1 MKRRTRSQRLLLGVL
16 GAVLAACGGR
26 GQPYV
31 ARARDTMGA
40 VVSIAAWGPDS
51 LRLARAVD
59 VAFDSAARVETLL
72 SLVSDSSEI
81 ARLNRSAGLGP
92 EPVSP
97 LLADIVLKALEV
109 ARASGGAFDPARR
122 GFRGVVVDSTRHTVS
137 LRPRQRLDLGA
148 FGRGYVLDRAS
159 LALGGAADSAVLSSG
174 GLFLILKAQRV
185 VGIVDPDN
193 TLRSVARLTMPP
205 GVWSIGTMSVAEA
218 GDEVI
223 DPRTG
228 KPAARARVVAAV
240 APSAATAGAWSW
252 GYFVLG
258 CDSALAL
265 APRVGVSV
273 LCADRRLRWS
283 PDLEGRVVPTD
294 STGSAGSTREP

>member
-1 MKRRTRSQRLLLGVL
+1 MKARIAVL
-16 GAVLAACGGR
+16 GAVLAGCGGH

-31 ARARDTMGA
+31 ARVRETMGT

-59 VAFDSAARVETLL
+59 AAFDSATRIETLL
-72 SLVSDSSEI
+72 SLVTDSSEI

-92 EPVSP
+92 VPVSP
-97 LLADIVLKALEV
+97 GLAEILGQALAL
-109 ARASGGAFDPARR
+109 ARAAGGAFDPAGRD
-122 GFRGVVVDSTRHTVS
+122 FHGVVVDGTRHTVA
-137 LRPRQRLDLGA
+137 LRRGQRLDLAA
-148 FGRGYVLDRAS
+148 FGRGTMLDRAS
-159 LALGGAADSAVLSSG
+159 LALQGATDSAVLSSG
-174 GLFLILKAQRV
+174 ALLLILKAQRV

-193 TLRSVARLTMPP
+193 SLRAVARLTLPA
-205 GVWSIGTMSVAEA
+205 GTWSVSTMSVAEA
-218 GDEVI
+218 GDEVL

-240 APSAATAGAWSW
+240 ASSAAAAGGWSW

-265 APRVGVSV
+265 APRVGISV
-273 LCADRRLRWS
+273 VCADRRLQWS
-283 PDLEGRVVPTD
+283 PDLEGRVAPTD
-294 STGSAGSTREP
+294 SADSAGSTRAP